1 MKNSLLI
8 LVCIVLLAACERP
21 ATITNWSP
29 ITDVGTPL
37 PPSALE
43 TDSVVVTSTGQ
54 ATVAASV
61 TPPAPLPEVD
71 LSQFSNPLPKSMK
84 GYELVSWEVDGTWNF
99 TLVTGT
105 NREKTFEE
113 LMTPDSSVNDNGFVK
128 ITVPGLGQI
137 KEALG
142 MLPEGSEVFWSGM
155 SLAGQVPDG
164 TVYFTYPSQAMV
176 DEIASFCE
184 ENGIQLTNLSEP
196 Q

>member
-1 MKNSLLI
+1 MKKSLLL

-29 ITDVGTPL
+29 INDVGTPL

-43 TDSVVVTSTGQ
+43 TESVVVTSTGQ
-54 ATVAASV
+54 ATIVASV

-113 LMTPDSSVNDNGFVK
+113 LMTPDSSVSDNGFVK

-142 MLPEGSEVFWSGM
+142 MLPEGSEVFWGGM

-164 TVYFTYPSQAMV
+164 TVYFTYPPQAMM

-184 ENGIQLTNLSEP
+184 KNGIQLTNLSEP